1 MEGTSQTAPFQLPE
15 IAPTP
20 VSAVFDNSETAAYIT
35 FDQNLNP
42 PGSSNTTTFTLHTVP
57 RRYQAGAV
65 TLPGPSQNV
74 IRVAGINMV
83 VVAGGGTIDY
93 SNALNT
99 LVGTNGLSVASFTGL
114 PCPAQP

>member
-1 MEGTSQTAPFQLPE
+1 M
-15 IAPTP
+15 
-20 VSAVFDNSETAAYIT
+20 FDNSETAAYIT

-65 TLPGPSQNV
+65 TIPGGPGTNV

-83 VVAGGGTIDY
+83 VVGGAGVIDY
-93 SNALNT
+93 DASLST
-99 LVGTNGLSVASFTGL
+99 LVGTNGLPVASFTGF